1 MAYIGQQPF
10 QEFAS
15 IPTKDSFTGD
25 GSTTTFDL
33 ANDVV
38 RGGENALEVFV
49 NNVRQEPGSGKAFAL
64 GVDGSSNYRRITF
77 TAAPADG
84 ASIYVIN
91 DKTNLSTIA
100 PLNTDFNGVELVLDA
115 DADTSLHA
123 ETDDQIDLRIAGVD
137 VAKFLQSSGD
147 LVIKPM
153 VDAKDIIFQQ
163 YDGNILLTIDD
174 AGFVGIH
181 NSAAGPGELRI
192 YEDTDLGSN
201 YVGFKAPNV
210 TTSIS
215 YVLPVADG
223 SSGEQLTT
231 NGSGV
236 LSWATGGV
244 SLANDANNRVVTGTG
259 SGLNGEANLTFDGST
274 LAVTGAITGSGDL
287 TLQDDLILDSDA
299 AVLSFGEDNE
309 IALTHVADT
318 GLLLT
323 DSGGTPTLQFHDAN
337 ESVSSDGSKLI
348 LTSNG
353 VAFNL
358 PTADG
363 SSGEALTTNGSG
375 VLSFSA
381 VSANTPSSADGQA
394 LGSAS
399 LEWSDLFLA
408 DASTIQFGADQDV
421 ILTHVADTGLLLN
434 STMKLQFNDAS
445 QFIHAPSA
453 TVLDIAATDEIEL
466 TATLIDVVGN
476 LTTSGT
482 IVSTGTITGTLATA
496 AQGNITSLGTL
507 TALTVDDMTLDG
519 STIADSGDFT
529 IDGGANI
536 ILDADGGDI
545 FFKDGGTTF
554 GSATNTSGNL
564 IIKSGTTTALTFSGA
579 NVTVAGTLTET
590 SSIKYKEN
598 IKPLNNFEGI
608 YSLNAV
614 KYDRKDGSQKDE
626 VGFIA
631 EEMYKVLPELVSLKE
646 GKPDSI
652 KYTKITTYLLE
663 AVKDLK
669 KEIEILKNNK

>member
-1 MAYIGQQPF
+1 MA
-10 QEFAS
+10 
-15 IPTKDSFTGD
+15 
-25 GSTTTFDL
+25 
-33 ANDVV
+33 
-38 RGGENALEVFV
+38 
-49 NNVRQEPGSGKAFAL
+49 
-64 GVDGSSNYRRITF
+64 
-77 TAAPADG
+77 
-84 ASIYVIN
+84 
-91 DKTNLSTIA
+91 LSTINA
-100 PLNTDFNGVELVLDA
+100 STGLTDGTVTSVKLADFAAAVDLNGVELVLDA
-115 DADTSLHA
+115 DQDTSITADT
-123 ETDDQIDLRIAGVD
+123 DDRIDFKIAGVEH
-137 VAKFLQSSGD
+137 FSFSNSSGD
-147 LVIKPM
+147 TIIKPM

-163 YDGNILLTIDD
+163 YDANILLTIDD

-181 NSAAGPGELRI
+181 NSAAGPGVIRI
-192 YEDTDLGSN
+192 YEDTDLGSH
-201 YVGFKAPNV
+201 YSGFTVGNLTASV
-210 TTSIS
+210 S
-215 YVLPVADG
+215 YVLPAADG

-259 SGLNGEANLTFDGST
+259 SGLNGETNLTFDGST

>member
-1 MAYIGQQPF
+1 
-10 QEFAS
+10 
-15 IPTKDSFTGD
+15 
-25 GSTTTFDL
+25 L
-33 ANDVV
+33 
-38 RGGENALEVFV
+38 
-49 NNVRQEPGSGKAFAL
+49 
-64 GVDGSSNYRRITF
+64 
-77 TAAPADG
+77 
-84 ASIYVIN
+84 
-91 DKTNLSTIA
+91 
-100 PLNTDFNGVELVLDA
+100 TD
-115 DADTSLHA
+115 
-123 ETDDQIDLRIAGVD
+123 
-137 VAKFLQSSGD
+137 
-147 LVIKPM
+147 
-153 VDAKDIIFQQ
+153 
-163 YDGNILLTIDD
+163 
-174 AGFVGIH
+174 
-181 NSAAGPGELRI
+181 
-192 YEDTDLGSN
+192 
-201 YVGFKAPNV
+201 
-210 TTSIS
+210 
-215 YVLPVADG
+215 
-223 SSGEQLTT
+223 QL
-231 NGSGV
+231 
-236 LSWATGGV
+236 
-244 SLANDANNRVVTGTG
+244 
-259 SGLNGEANLTFDGST
+259 

>member
-231 NGSGV
+231 SGSGV

-259 SGLNGEANLTFDGST
+259 SGLNGETNLTFDGST

>member
-259 SGLNGEANLTFDGST
+259 SGLNGETNLTFDGST